1 MGHPASG
8 RAFARTARFALAAV
22 ASCLF
27 ACVAFFA
34 LLALWGLAVAPF
46 VRLESASFV
55 VACALA
61 GSAALTVA
69 SWRALYRRYRNFF
82 SS

>member
-1 MGHPASG
+1 
-8 RAFARTARFALAAV
+8 LVVAAV
-22 ASCLF
+22 ASALF

-34 LLALWGLAVAPF
+34 QLALWGLAVAPF

-61 GSAALTVA
+61 GSVALTAFV
-69 SWRALYRRYRNFF
+69 WRAVYRRYRNFF